1 MVLYSGRNAVV
12 HACKTFPI
20 CPLWSVGESTNLKMR
35 FLKNMM
41 SEPSRLASRVIVVK
55 WIVVLVSRV

>member
-20 CPLWSVGESTNLKMR
+20 QYGARDKSLSGVVGRPTTGESLR
-35 FLKNMM
+35 VQ
-41 SEPSRLASRVIVVK
+41 LASQA
-55 WIVVLVSRV
+55 